1 MGCDLFAAYMCVNSQ
16 VPRAW
21 ALTAGGNLILF
32 SGKIENG
39 IFLKGEKEAVSYKL
53 RVAPHD

>member
-16 VPRAW
+16 VPWAW
-21 ALTAGGNLILF
+21 DLSHLTAGGNLILF

-53 RVAPHD
+53 GIF

>member
-16 VPRAW
+16 VPWAW
-21 ALTAGGNLILF
+21 DLTAGGNLILF

-53 RVAPHD
+53 GIF